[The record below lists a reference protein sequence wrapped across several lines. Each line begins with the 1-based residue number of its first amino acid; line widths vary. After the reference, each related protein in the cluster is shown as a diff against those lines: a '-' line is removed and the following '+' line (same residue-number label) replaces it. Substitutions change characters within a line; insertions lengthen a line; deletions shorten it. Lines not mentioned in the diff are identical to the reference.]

1 MTCTEAVIII
11 ILLNI
16 VWVEYSTEEPVMPE
30 LRSQNSKTEYET
42 YLTLAGGRI
51 RCLRCTAK
59 SVRSGKQ
66 CAKPAMKSSR
76 TQKCSHHGGWATGPK
91 TAAGRQRIAQAH
103 TIHGE
108 STKAARHE
116 HSKAS
121 AELSQL
127 EDAMHV
133 LEMTTAPRTP
143 GRKAAGY
150 RPVRTLEDVKRM
162 MLECNKH

>member
-1 MTCTEAVIII
+1 MAILSDQIIK
-11 ILLNI
+11 
-16 VWVEYSTEEPVMPE
+16 SG
-30 LRSQNSKTEYET
+30 YET
-42 YLTLAGGRI
+42 HITLAGGRI

-59 SVRSGKQ
+59 SVRTGKQ

-91 TAAGRQRIAQAH
+91 TAEGRQRIAQAN

-108 STKAARHE
+108 STDAARQE
-116 HSKAS
+116 YAKAS
-121 AELSQL
+121 AKLSQL

-133 LEMTTAPRTP
+133 LGMTTAPRTR

-150 RPVRTLEDVKRM
+150 RPVRTIEDVKRLV
-162 MLECNKH
+162 LECD

>member
-1 MTCTEAVIII
+1 MPVIGNQIK
-11 ILLNI
+11 
-16 VWVEYSTEEPVMPE
+16 
-30 LRSQNSKTEYET
+30 KTEYET
-42 YLTLAGGRI
+42 YVTLAGGRI

-59 SVRSGKQ
+59 SVRSGLQ

-91 TAAGRQRIAQAH
+91 TAAGRQRILQAN

-108 STKAARHE
+108 STKASRLE
-116 HSKAS
+116 YSKAS
-121 AELSQL
+121 AELLKL

-133 LEMTTAPRTP
+133 LGMTTAPRTR

-150 RPVRTLEDVKRM
+150 RPVRTFEDVINM
-162 MLECNKH
+162 VLEAHKHSLEGSVEG

>member
-1 MTCTEAVIII
+1 MAGMGNQII
-11 ILLNI
+11 
-16 VWVEYSTEEPVMPE
+16 
-30 LRSQNSKTEYET
+30 KTGYET
-42 YLTLAGGRI
+42 YITLAGGRI
-51 RCLRCTAK
+51 HCLRCIAR
-59 SVRSGKQ
+59 SVRSGMQ

-133 LEMTTAPRTP
+133 LGMTTAPRTR

-150 RPVRTLEDVKRM
+150 RQVRTIEDVRGMVAEGIEHLAGGSDKPT
-162 MLECNKH
+162 LDH

>member
-1 MTCTEAVIII
+1 
-11 ILLNI
+11 
-16 VWVEYSTEEPVMPE
+16 MPE
-30 LRSQNSKTEYET
+30 LRSQNSKTEYAT

-91 TAAGRQRIAQAH
+91 TADGRQRVAH
-103 TIHGE
+103 ANTKHGGSSKVARLQL
-108 STKAARHE
+108 ST
-116 HSKAS
+116 AS
-121 AELSQL
+121 AELSRL

-133 LEMTTAPRTP
+133 LGMTTAPRTR